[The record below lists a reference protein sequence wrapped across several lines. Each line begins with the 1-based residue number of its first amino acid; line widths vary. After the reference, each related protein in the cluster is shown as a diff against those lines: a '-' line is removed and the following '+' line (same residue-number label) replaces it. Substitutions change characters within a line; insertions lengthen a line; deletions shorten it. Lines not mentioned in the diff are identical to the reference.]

1 MAVFTYRATDA
12 TAGDQSGTITADTP
26 RQARDLLRSRGL
38 TVRDLEDYAPSLP
51 RAPAVTTVV
60 AAATTTSNASPLRR
74 RRSRGNRHLVT
85 QLLRELSTLLGVGV
99 PLVEALDTISR
110 QHAGRFQATILVLRD
125 RVSAGLSLA
134 EAMRQQPHIFD
145 DLAVSI
151 TEVGEDAGTLDTSLE
166 RLAEFRERAELLRG
180 RISTALIYP
189 AIVSVLAV
197 ASSVFLMT
205 FVVPRILEPL
215 IELGQPMPFATRVVK
230 GLSDAL
236 LAWGWLA
243 AIVLAAAAAGF
254 FAIVRTDRGRLAW
267 HRFILR
273 VPVLGDL
280 VRKQAIVRIAIV
292 VSTLLKSGI
301 VFVRAIQIAQ
311 RTTDNLVLRD
321 ALARCEAAI
330 VAGSDIGEALAKTR
344 AFSPMAVQLFS
355 VGQESGRLEEML
367 DRLAAVYDQQVQHA
381 AQRLAAILE
390 PLLIVLLAVVVLF
403 IVMATVLP
411 ILEAGNA
418 IQ

>member
-1 MAVFTYRATDA
+1 MAVFTYKASDA
-12 TAGDQSGTITADTP
+12 AGAGDQSGTITADTP
-26 RQARDLLRSRGL
+26 RQARDLLRARGL
-38 TVRDLEDYAPSLP
+38 TVRDLDDFAP
-51 RAPAVTTVV
+51 RAAPASGSRAD
-60 AAATTTSNASPLRR
+60 AAPISPLRR
-74 RRSRGNRHLVT
+74 RRRARGQRYLVT
-85 QLLRELSTLLGVGV
+85 QLLRELSTLLSVGV

-110 QHAGRFQATILVLRD
+110 QHAGRFRGTILVLRD
-125 RVSAGLSLA
+125 RVTAGASLA
-134 EAMRQQPHIFD
+134 QAMSEQPHAFD

-197 ASSVFLMT
+197 GSSVFLMT

-215 IELGQPMPFATRVVK
+215 MELGHPMPLATLIVK

-236 LAWGWLA
+236 LAWGWLL
-243 AIVLAAAAAGF
+243 AIALAAAACG
-254 FAIVRTDRGRLAW
+254 FAILVRTERGKLAW
-267 HRFILR
+267 DRFILR
-273 VPVLGDL
+273 LPVIGDL
-280 VRKQAIVRIAIV
+280 VRKQAIVRIAV
-292 VSTLLKSGI
+292 VVGTLLKSGI
-301 VFVRAIQIAQ
+301 VFVRALQIAQ
-311 RTTDNLVLRD
+311 RTTSNVVIRD
-321 ALARCEAAI
+321 ALARCEVAI
-330 VAGSDIGEALAKTR
+330 AAGSDIGEALEKTK
-344 AFSPMAVQLFS
+344 AFPPMVVQIFS

-390 PLLIVLLAVVVLF
+390 PALIVLLAVGVLF
-403 IVMATVLP
+403 VVMATVLP

>member
-1 MAVFTYRATDA
+1 MAVFTYKATDA
-12 TAGDQSGTITADTP
+12 AAADQSGTITADTP

-38 TVRDLEDYAPSLP
+38 TVRDLEDYAPH
-51 RAPAVTTVV
+51 
-60 AAATTTSNASPLRR
+60 TTSPATQTGTRLALPGRR
-74 RRSRGNRHLVT
+74 VKRRSRAPRRHLVT
-85 QLLRELSTLLGVGV
+85 QLLREVSTLLGVGV
-99 PLVEALDTISR
+99 PLVEALDTISH
-110 QHAGRFQATILVLRD
+110 QHDGRFQGTILILRD
-125 RVSAGLSLA
+125 RVTAGSSLA
-134 EAMRQQPHIFD
+134 QAMREHPHVFD

-189 AIVSVLAV
+189 ALVSVLAV
-197 ASSVFLMT
+197 ASSLFLMT

-215 IELGQPMPFATRVVK
+215 IELGQPMPLATRIVK
-230 GLSDAL
+230 GLSDGL
-236 LAWGWLA
+236 LAWGWLLA
-243 AIVLAAAAAGF
+243 LALAAAAAGF
-254 FAIVRTDRGRLAW
+254 GAIIRTARGKLAW

-273 VPVLGDL
+273 LPVVGEL

-292 VSTLLKSGI
+292 VGTLLKSGI

-311 RTTDNLVLRD
+311 RMTANVVLRD

-330 VAGSDIGEALAKTR
+330 AAGSNIGEALEKTR
-344 AFSPMAVQLFS
+344 AFPPMVVQIFS

-367 DRLAAVYDQQVQHA
+367 DRLATVYDQQVQHA

-390 PLLIVLLAVVVLF
+390 PLLIVFLAIVVLF